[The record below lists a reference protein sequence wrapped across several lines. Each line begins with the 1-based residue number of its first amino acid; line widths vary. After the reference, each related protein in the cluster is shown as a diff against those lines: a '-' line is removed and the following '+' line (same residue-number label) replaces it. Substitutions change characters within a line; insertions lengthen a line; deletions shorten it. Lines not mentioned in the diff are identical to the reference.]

1 MSALIDCPHCAT
13 RVLPTSG
20 RICPA
25 CLKNVDY
32 SPDRKPKPN
41 PPETSVSGVT
51 PEPKRERAAPPM
63 ISQPDPSGSVE
74 ETIIPASPGN
84 ALQRRAP
91 KYKTYEEVPWHRREP
106 GALVFAMVL
115 LFAPVTVAL
124 CLIALTGE
132 VYRNAYDK
140 HGNLEVWGPGNK
152 MAAVLILLLQGFII
166 WAYTTLR

>member
-1 MSALIDCPHCAT
+1 MSALTDCPHCAT

-25 CLKNVDY
+25 CFKNVDY

-41 PPETSVSGVT
+41 PPETSVAGVT
-51 PEPKRERAAPPM
+51 PEPKRERAAPP
-63 ISQPDPSGSVE
+63 INSQPDPSRSVE
-74 ETIIPASPGN
+74 ETIIPASPENG
-84 ALQRRAP
+84 LRRRAS

-115 LFAPVTVAL
+115 LCAPVTVAL

-152 MAAVLILLLQGFII
+152 LAAVLILLLQGFII
-166 WAYTTLR
+166 LAYRSLR

>member
-25 CLKNVDY
+25 CFKNVDY
-32 SPDRKPKPN
+32 SPDRKQKPN
-41 PPETSVSGVT
+41 PAETSVSGVI

-63 ISQPDPSGSVE
+63 ISQPDPSRSVE
-74 ETIIPASPGN
+74 ETIIPAPPGN

-152 MAAVLILLLQGFII
+152 MAAVLILLLHGFII
-166 WAYTTLR
+166 CAYATLR

>member
-41 PPETSVSGVT
+41 PSETSVSGVT
-51 PEPKRERAAPPM
+51 PEPKRERTAPPM
-63 ISQPDPSGSVE
+63 ISQPDPSTSVE
-74 ETIIPASPGN
+74 ETNIPASPED
-84 ALQRRAP
+84 ALQGRAP
-91 KYKTYEEVPWHRREP
+91 KYKTYEQVPWHRREP

-115 LFAPVTVAL
+115 LCAPVMVAL

-132 VYRNAYDK
+132 VYKNAYDK

-152 MAAVLILLLQGFII
+152 MAAVLILLLQCFII
-166 WAYTTLR
+166 WAYTSLR